1 MRALLSSTPGA
12 WLLASIGC
20 LFVTAHAA
28 AQSASVE
35 AAQTS
40 VKLAQAASVKAAAT
54 AEVGSKLEVRWTGPA
69 AKGDFVAIDKA
80 GAPDHTYGPYAYPSA
95 GNPLVILYT
104 ADLAEAERRVVAAGG
119 RIVERHEFPGGRRFH
134 FGDPAGNV
142 LAVWSKT

>member
-40 VKLAQAASVKAAAT
+40 VKLAQSASVKAAAT

-95 GNPLVILYT
+95 GNPLTILVPT
-104 ADLAEAERRVVAAGG
+104 A
-119 RIVERHEFPGGRRFH
+119 PGQY
-134 FGDPAGNV
+134 
-142 LAVWSKT
+142 